1 MAVKSMATMAIRIA
15 VTTWPRPRSLNAPNA
30 DIGATGCSTIIP
42 YKIKSHS
49 VSARRNLGAAAVTVV
64 ASVPK
69 HLSLQ
74 DTLQDKSYASIE
86 SFQARSFCGNPL
98 PQASPNFGPRNP
110 FCSSVPY
117 SFLAMLRF
125 AQLFESIAA
134 TTKKNEKVS
143 LVADYLRATS
153 VDESALAALYLCG
166 RVFPRREERVLSI
179 GFSIL
184 LRAVANLAEKNPTEI
199 APILRRHGDLGA
211 GAEEILRHHSVR
223 ASLSLQQIAE
233 VYASLAQQRG
243 PAAKQAL
250 LEHTLQRLSALE
262 AKYFIK
268 IATSELRIGLKESLV
283 EEAIAKAFD
292 RTLPAVQRANML
304 LGDVTDVLRLAVANQ
319 LSSVSLQL
327 FRPISVMLA
336 SPAETPDLVAAF
348 PNGALVEDKFD
359 GIRAQVHKRGSQVEI
374 YSRTLDRITEFP
386 ELLEPIR
393 GITGDF
399 ILDGEI
405 IGWRDGRAIPFT
417 ELQQRLGRKQ
427 IDLFTSSQVPVSFV
441 AFDLLLLDGR
451 TLLDTPLAERR
462 LLLERILAEAEQPG
476 LQFTRASL
484 CRTADE
490 IEDRFLLALN
500 TGNEGLLAKAPESPY
515 VPGRRGQFWMKLK
528 RPLATLDVVVT
539 VAEYGHGKRRGLL
552 SDYTFAVRDDARL
565 VNIGKAYS
573 GLTDVEIRELTQY
586 FLDHTTE
593 DRGFQRDVEPSIVLE
608 VAFNNVQRSDR
619 HGSGFAL
626 RFPRILR
633 LRPDKPVDEIDTL
646 YRVREIFDSQ
656 HAKRN
661 E

>member
-1 MAVKSMATMAIRIA
+1 
-15 VTTWPRPRSLNAPNA
+15 
-30 DIGATGCSTIIP
+30 
-42 YKIKSHS
+42 
-49 VSARRNLGAAAVTVV
+49 
-64 ASVPK
+64 
-69 HLSLQ
+69 
-74 DTLQDKSYASIE
+74 
-86 SFQARSFCGNPL
+86 
-98 PQASPNFGPRNP
+98 
-110 FCSSVPY
+110 
-117 SFLAMLRF
+117 MLRF
-125 AQLFESIAA
+125 AHLCESIAA
-134 TTKKNEKVS
+134 TTKKTEKVAR
-143 LVADYLRATS
+143 VADYLRGTP
-153 VDESALAALYLCG
+153 VEESALAALYLCG

-184 LRAVANLAEKNPTEI
+184 LRAVAKIAKKDSTEL
-199 APILRRHGDLGA
+199 APILRHHGDLGA
-211 GAEEILRHHSVR
+211 GAEDILRDHPVR
-223 ASLSLQQIAE
+223 SSLSLPQIAE

-250 LEHTLQRLSALE
+250 LEHTLQRLSAME

-268 IATSELRIGLKESLV
+268 IATGELRIGLKESLV

-292 RTLPAVQRANML
+292 QTLPAVQRANML
-304 LGDVTDVLRLAVANQ
+304 IGDITDVLRLAVANQ
-319 LSSVSLQL
+319 LSSVNLQL

-336 SPAETPDLVAAF
+336 SPAETPADLVAAF
-348 PNGALVEDKFD
+348 PSGALIEDKFD

-374 YSRTLDRITEFP
+374 YSRTLDRVTEFP
-386 ELLEPIR
+386 ELVDLVR

-405 IGWRDGRAIPFT
+405 IGWRDARAIPFT

-427 IDLFTSSQVPVSFV
+427 IDLFTSTQVPVSFV

-451 TLLDTPLAERR
+451 TLLDAPLAERR
-462 LLLERILAEAEQPG
+462 LLLERLLAKAAQPA
-476 LQFTRASL
+476 LQFTRAEL
-484 CRTADE
+484 CRTVDE
-490 IEDRFLLALN
+490 IENRFLLALN
-500 TGNEGLLAKAPESPY
+500 TGNEGLLAKAPDSPY

-552 SDYTFAVRDDARL
+552 SDYTFAVRDDSRL

-608 VAFNNVQRSDR
+608 VAFNNIQRSDR
-619 HGSGFAL
+619 HDSGFAL

-633 LRPDKPVDEIDTL
+633 LRPDKPVAEIDTL
-646 YRVREIFDSQ
+646 SRVREIFDSQ
-656 HAKRN
+656 HTRKN
-661 E
+661 